1 MKKGSAQDSGV
12 LSLKYEI
19 RIAYRYLFAK
29 KVEGGLSAVAWY
41 SLIGVMLSVAT
52 LIVIQSVMIGFREE
66 FVSKILGANPHV
78 SIYTDTFLNG
88 KRIGFDENLQSSLKE
103 KLNTIDGVEHSFPVI
118 LENVMASTRSA
129 NSGVQVFGIHGPDL
143 MKIPLI
149 KSPESVEGDLK
160 DFSRGVAIGAAL
172 ARHLG
177 VSLGE
182 SLRLISPSGAK
193 TAFGITPRAID
204 VEVSYI
210 FSVGRYDIDST
221 RVYMPIDKAK
231 KYFNRNNTIDRIDVF
246 VERPNSIEIIS
257 DEINLAIMGISET
270 NFVLWNWKQASN
282 SFLTA
287 LDVERKAMFV
297 IWSLVV
303 LIAAL
308 NIISGLVMLV
318 KNKTQ
323 DIAILRTIGFSK
335 LSIMRIFFF
344 SGFFIGV
351 LGTLSGL
358 LLGCTFALNIHE
370 IQKIVEGLFG
380 GSIWDPQVRYLTK
393 IPIKLRIEDITWA
406 TTVALV
412 ISLII
417 TIFPSYRAAS
427 LNPIDGLRNA

>member
-1 MKKGSAQDSGV
+1 MREDSIQDSGV

-29 KVEGGLSAVAWY
+29 KSEGGLSAIAWY

-78 SIYTDTFLNG
+78 SIYTDAFSNG
-88 KRIGFDENLQSSLKE
+88 KRVGFDGDLQSLLKE
-103 KLNTIDGVEHSFPVI
+103 RLSSINEVEHSFPII
-118 LENVMASTRSA
+118 LENVMASTKSA
-129 NSGVQVFGIHGPDL
+129 STGVQVFGIHESDL
-143 MKIPLI
+143 IKIPLI
-149 KSPESVEGDLK
+149 KNPETVEGDLK
-160 DFSRGVAIGAAL
+160 KFGNGVAMGAAL
-172 ARHLG
+172 ARQLG
-177 VSLGE
+177 VRVGG

-193 TAFGITPRAID
+193 TAFGVTPRSID
-204 VEVSYI
+204 VKVSYI

-221 RVYMPIDKAK
+221 RIFMQIDEAK
-231 KYFNRNNTIDRIDVF
+231 KYFNRNGTIDRVDVF
-246 VERPNSIEIIS
+246 VKQPNNIEIIS
-257 DEINLAIMGISET
+257 EKINLAILGISET
-270 NFVLWNWKQASN
+270 EFALWNWKQASH
-282 SFLTA
+282 SFLAA

-303 LIAAL
+303 MIAAL

-344 SGFFIGV
+344 SGFLIGV
-351 LGTLSGL
+351 LGTFSGI
-358 LLGCTFALNIHE
+358 LLGCSFALNIHE
-370 IQKIVEGLFG
+370 IQNLVEGLFG

-393 IPIKLRIEDITWA
+393 IPVKLRIEDIAWA
-406 TTVALV
+406 TMVALG

-427 LNPIDGLRNA
+427 LNPIEGLRNA